1 MTKYQ
6 AGTYL
11 RSKRTGN
18 IFRIISA
25 TDQKVVV
32 QTPTGGTDDYSVAAL
47 DLLIR
52 THSITV
58 KRNR

>member
-32 QTPTGGTDDYSVAAL
+32 QTPTGETDDYSVAAL